1 MFRKKMLIVYFVSIF
16 FPMLIIGGLY
26 CRSVTN
32 SAKNR
37 NLKEIGFDVDVAAE
51 KIERVTDNARMICDE
66 LYCNTTL
73 NKNLLMKNGSLQDF
87 INNSNEIY
95 DLNRYCIAY
104 DFIESIEIYTF
115 NENLYRNAV
124 LLRVSDIPKN
134 SKWYDKFLEIGS
146 DYSVISYYD
155 KDTGRSRLC
164 IVRRLSNYGRCND
177 ILKINISYESIEN
190 EIIYNEE
197 KGRMYLF
204 NNENKCIAVSPD
216 DDLKT
221 DFLGTD
227 YSALKG
233 KKTVEKELRFPVGYT
248 LCCLYTENYTGDT
261 MREMVGF
268 IVSMLAALF
277 VSALLVCFI
286 TYTMTEKMA
295 ELTAATKKMQ
305 NGEFVKISEDGIGT
319 DEIGMLA
326 KGFNGA
332 VTKINTLI
340 NEIYLEKLKSA
351 EIEREKNKAEFIA
364 LQRQINPHFLF
375 NIMEILR
382 MKCVKNKNTE
392 TADMIKN
399 ISVMLRRQ
407 ISWKKDVITFDEEL
421 VFIRAFASL
430 YECNL
435 DNDVSIEFL
444 IDEDTKRY
452 VVPKMAVQVFVEN
465 AFRHGLDNLEKNR
478 VFSLS
483 AKAEGGRLIIKVS
496 DNGKGMDTGIAD
508 AINNGDIECIRE
520 MSGNGI
526 ANVLSRMKLYFNDD
540 FKVSVCS
547 VPYEKTEITINL
559 PAVLDID
566 RRG

>member
-16 FPMLIIGGLY
+16 FPMIIIGGLY
-26 CRSVTN
+26 CHSVTN
-32 SAKNR
+32 DAKKR

-51 KIERVTDNARMICDE
+51 KIEKVTDNARMICDE
-66 LYCNTTL
+66 LYYDSVL
-73 NKNLLMKNGSLQDF
+73 NKNLLMKKGSAQDF

-95 DLNRYCIAY
+95 DLNRYCIVY
-104 DFIESIEIYTF
+104 DFIESIEIYTY

-134 SKWYDKFLEIGS
+134 SGWYDKFMEMGN

-155 KDTGRSRLC
+155 KNTEQSRMC
-164 IVRRLSNYGRCND
+164 IVRRLSNYGRSND
-177 ILKINISYESIEN
+177 ILKINISYASIEN

-197 KGRMYLF
+197 KGKMYLF
-204 NNENKCIAVSPD
+204 NDEGKCIAVSPD
-216 DDLKT
+216 DDRRT
-221 DFLGTD
+221 DFLGKD
-227 YSALKG
+227 YSALDG
-233 KKTVEKELRFPVGYT
+233 GKTVEKELRFPVGYV
-248 LCCLYTENYTGDT
+248 LCCRYSENYTGST
-261 MREMVGF
+261 MHEMVGF
-268 IVSMLAALF
+268 IVSMLLALL
-277 VSALLVCFI
+277 VSALLVCVI

-295 ELTAATKKMQ
+295 ELTEATKKMQ
-305 NGEFVKISEDGIGT
+305 DGKFVKISEDGIGT
-319 DEIGMLA
+319 DEIGMLT

-332 VTKINTLI
+332 VARINTLI
-340 NEIYLEKLKSA
+340 NEIYHEKLKRA

-392 TADMIKN
+392 TAEMIKN

-407 ISWKKDVITFDEEL
+407 ISWKKDIITFEEEL
-421 VFIRAFASL
+421 VFIHAFAGL
-430 YECNL
+430 YKCSL
-435 DNDVSIEFL
+435 DNEIMIEFL
-444 IDEDTKRY
+444 VDGDTKKY

-478 VFSLS
+478 RFSLS
-483 AKAEGGRLIIKVS
+483 AHAKDGRLIIKVS
-496 DNGKGMDTGIAD
+496 DNGKGIDSSIVNAV
-508 AINNGDIECIRE
+508 NGRDIERIRE

-526 ANVLSRMKLYFNDD
+526 ANVLSRMKLYFDDD
-540 FKVSVCS
+540 FEVTMQS

-566 RRG
+566 MRG